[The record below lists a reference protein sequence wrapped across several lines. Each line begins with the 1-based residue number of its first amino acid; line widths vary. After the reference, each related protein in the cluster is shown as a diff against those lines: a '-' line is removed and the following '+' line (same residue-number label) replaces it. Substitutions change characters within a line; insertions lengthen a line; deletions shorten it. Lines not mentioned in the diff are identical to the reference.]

1 MVNPTFSTTLSTDEN
16 NPTKYIIFDQSG
28 ITQDRT
34 VTFPDLNVTVVGTG
48 ATQTLTNKVYK
59 GAIFEDIGDA
69 SKKITFALSNLNSN
83 TNLNFTFPEGSLLSP
98 LNNGTDANVLV
109 AERATQTLN
118 AKTMENMKINNPE
131 DVNGVITIDAS
142 NITGARTIAFPD
154 GDATLLS
161 TNNIDAVGVS
171 FGGPLSAPTFGGR
184 LRLQTFFQSGW

>member
-1 MVNPTFSTTLSTDEN
+1 MYKRQDEN

-59 GAIFEDIGDA
+59 GAIFEDTADA
-69 SKKITFALSNLNSN
+69 SKKITFALTNLNSN
-83 TNLNFTFPEGSLLSP
+83 TNLNFTFPEGSLLFP

-109 AERATQTLN
+109 AERATQTLYS
-118 AKTMENMKINNPE
+118 KTMELMSINNVE
-131 DVNGVITIDAS
+131 DVNGTIVIDAS
-142 NITGARTIAFPD
+142 NITGTRNIQFPD